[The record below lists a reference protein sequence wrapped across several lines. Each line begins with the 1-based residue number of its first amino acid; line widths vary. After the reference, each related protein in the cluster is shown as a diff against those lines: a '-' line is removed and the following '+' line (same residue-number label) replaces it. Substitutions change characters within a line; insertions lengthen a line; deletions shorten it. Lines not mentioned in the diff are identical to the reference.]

1 MANTMRLFIAV
12 EMDAAVREHIEK
24 IRQRLRKEASLP
36 KGAVKWVEPE
46 NTHLTLIFLGE
57 TADNRVME
65 VCRIMEDAAAAHSA
79 FDMEVKGLGTFGNPA
94 RVVWAGIT
102 GNPALKALQTNL
114 RGTFEEAGFPV
125 ENREFSG
132 HLTLCRIRAPSAGDV
147 LKRKIEPLRD
157 EIFGVSFAD
166 SVCVFESQLSGGGPK
181 YAVVRRVK
189 LK

>member
-1 MANTMRLFIAV
+1 MRLFIAV
-12 EMDAAVREHIEK
+12 EVDSAVREHIEK
-24 IRQRLRKEASLP
+24 IRQRLQKETSLP

-46 NTHLTLIFLGE
+46 NTHLTLVFLGE
-57 TADNRVME
+57 TADSRVVE
-65 VCRIMEDAAAAHSA
+65 VCRIVEDTAAAHSA
-79 FDMEVKGLGTFGNPA
+79 FDMEVQGLGTFGNPA

-102 GNPALKALQTNL
+102 ENPALKGLQTSL
-114 RGTFEEAGFPV
+114 RGAFEDAGFPV
-125 ENREFSG
+125 ENREFAG
-132 HLTLCRIRAPSAGDV
+132 HLTLCRVKAPSAVDV
-147 LKRKIEPLRD
+147 LKRKTKPLRD